1 MSRLL
6 IQENPIF
13 ILPSLA
19 KKVGINEAIILQQ
32 MHYWLGISKYER
44 EGRKWIY
51 NTYKDW
57 QVQMPF
63 WSETTIKR
71 TIRSLEVK
79 GYLRTANFNK
89 LKLDKTKWYS
99 IDYDKMSELEE
110 NMQGNVNPSEGQVD
124 SSNQSQCPVEKT
136 KLTPPLPEINT
147 ETNTESLYTP
157 LPIAE
162 IITYLNTKTN
172 ANYKP
177 SSRKTMKLIKA
188 RWNEGFRYDDFKKVI
203 DIKTEE
209 WLNDPRMSM
218 FLRPETLFGTK
229 FESYMNQKSAKKTKT
244 YNEEDFDLD

>member
-1 MSRLL
+1 MSKLL
-6 IQENPIF
+6 INENPIM
-13 ILPSLA
+13 IQPTLVMKL
-19 KKVGINEAIILQQ
+19 GLNQAIIIQQ
-32 MHYWLGISKYER
+32 VHYWLVKSPHIKDGKR
-44 EGRKWIY
+44 WIY

-57 QVQMPF
+57 KQQFPF
-63 WSETTIKR
+63 WSEKTIMR
-71 TIRSLEVK
+71 TFLALEEE
-79 GYLRTANFNK
+79 GYVVSANYNRMK
-89 LKLDKTKWYS
+89 IDKTKWYT
-99 IDYDKMSELEE
+99 IDYDKLAEIEEDLVTVTTGPFVSLQGTSEPLME
-110 NMQGNVNPSEGQVD
+110 D
-124 SSNQSQCPVEKT
+124 SLVE
-136 KLTPPLPEINT
+136 PIPEINT
-147 ETNTESLYTP
+147 ETNTESIYTP

-162 IITYLNTKTN
+162 IITYLNNQTN

-177 SSRKTMKLIKA
+177 SSRKTRKLIKA

>member
-1 MSRLL
+1 MSKLL
-6 IQENPIF
+6 INENPIM
-13 ILPSLA
+13 IQPTLVMKL
-19 KKVGINEAIILQQ
+19 GLNQAIIIQQ
-32 MHYWLGISKYER
+32 VHYWLVKSPHIKDGKR
-44 EGRKWIY
+44 WIY

-57 QVQMPF
+57 KQQFPF
-63 WSETTIKR
+63 WSEKTIMR
-71 TIRSLEVK
+71 TFLALEEE
-79 GYLRTANFNK
+79 GYVVSANYNRMK
-89 LKLDKTKWYS
+89 YDKTKWYS
-99 IDYDKMSELEE
+99 IDYDKLAEIEEDLVSVTTGPFVSLQGTSEPLME
-110 NMQGNVNPSEGQVD
+110 D
-124 SSNQSQCPVEKT
+124 SLVE
-136 KLTPPLPEINT
+136 PIPEINT
-147 ETNTESLYTP
+147 ETNTESIYTP

>member
-1 MSRLL
+1 MSKLL
-6 IQENPIF
+6 INENPIM
-13 ILPSLA
+13 IQPTLVMKL
-19 KKVGINEAIILQQ
+19 GLNQAIIIQQ
-32 MHYWLGISKYER
+32 VHYWLLKSPHIKDGKR
-44 EGRKWIY
+44 WIY

-57 QVQMPF
+57 KQQFPF
-63 WSETTIKR
+63 WSEKTIMR
-71 TIRSLEVK
+71 TFLALEEE
-79 GYLRTANFNK
+79 GYVISANYNRMK
-89 LKLDKTKWYS
+89 IDKTKWYT
-99 IDYDKMSELEE
+99 IDYDKLAEIEEDLVTVTTGPFVSLQGTSEPLME
-110 NMQGNVNPSEGQVD
+110 D
-124 SSNQSQCPVEKT
+124 SLAEPI
-136 KLTPPLPEINT
+136 PEINT
-147 ETNTESLYTP
+147 ETNTESIYTP

-162 IITYLNTKTN
+162 IITYLNNQTN

-177 SSRKTMKLIKA
+177 SSRKTRKLIKA

>member
-1 MSRLL
+1 MSKLL
-6 IQENPIF
+6 INENPIM
-13 ILPSLA
+13 IQPTLVMKL
-19 KKVGINEAIILQQ
+19 GLNQAIIIQQ
-32 MHYWLGISKYER
+32 VHYWLLKSPHIKDGKR
-44 EGRKWIY
+44 WIY

-57 QVQMPF
+57 KQQFPF
-63 WSETTIKR
+63 WSEKTIMR
-71 TIRSLEVK
+71 TFLALEK
-79 GYLRTANFNK
+79 EGYVVSANYNRMK
-89 LKLDKTKWYS
+89 IDKTKWYS
-99 IDYDKMSELEE
+99 IDYDKLAEIEEDLVNVTAGPFVSLQGTSEPLME
-110 NMQGNVNPSEGQVD
+110 D
-124 SSNQSQCPVEKT
+124 SLAEPI
-136 KLTPPLPEINT
+136 PEINT
-147 ETNTESLYTP
+147 ETNTESIYTP

-162 IITYLNTKTN
+162 IITYLNNKTN

-177 SSRKTMKLIKA
+177 SSRKTRKLIKA

>member
-1 MSRLL
+1 MSKLL
-6 IQENPIF
+6 INENPIM
-13 ILPSLA
+13 IQPTLVMKL
-19 KKVGINEAIILQQ
+19 GLNQAIIIQQ
-32 MHYWLGISKYER
+32 VHYWLLKSPHIKDGKR
-44 EGRKWIY
+44 WIY

-57 QVQMPF
+57 KQQFPF
-63 WSETTIKR
+63 WSEKTIMR
-71 TIRSLEVK
+71 TFLALEK
-79 GYLRTANFNK
+79 EGYVVSANYNRMK
-89 LKLDKTKWYS
+89 IDKTKWYS
-99 IDYDKMSELEE
+99 IDYDKLAEIEEDLVNVPAGPFVSLQGTSEPLME
-110 NMQGNVNPSEGQVD
+110 D
-124 SSNQSQCPVEKT
+124 SLAEAI
-136 KLTPPLPEINT
+136 PEINT
-147 ETNTESLYTP
+147 ETNTESIYTP

-162 IITYLNTKTN
+162 IITYLNNQTN

-177 SSRKTMKLIKA
+177 SSRKTRKLIKA